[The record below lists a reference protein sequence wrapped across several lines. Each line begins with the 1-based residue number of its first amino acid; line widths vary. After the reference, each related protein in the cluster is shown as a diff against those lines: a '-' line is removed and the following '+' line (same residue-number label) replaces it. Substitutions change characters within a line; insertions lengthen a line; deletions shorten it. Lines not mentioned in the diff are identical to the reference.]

1 MQKLIRVQD
10 PQFTI
15 YVLDFIIRNM
25 NFTVDP
31 CIDFYE
37 YTCGGWIKDN
47 PVPSSQSH
55 RNQFQVAE
63 ERLQAQLKGRYDV

>member
-1 MQKLIRVQD
+1 MQD
-10 PQFTI
+10 PQLTI

-37 YTCGGWIKDN
+37 YACGGWIKDN
-47 PVPSSQSH
+47 PVPPSKSQ

-63 ERLQAQLKGRYDV
+63 ERLQAQLKGR